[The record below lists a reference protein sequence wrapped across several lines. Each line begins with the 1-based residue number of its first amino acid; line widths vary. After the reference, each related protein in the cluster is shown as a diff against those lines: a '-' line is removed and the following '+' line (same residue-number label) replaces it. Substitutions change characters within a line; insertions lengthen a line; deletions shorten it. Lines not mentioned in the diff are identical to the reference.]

1 MANKDIE
8 YTTVTEVAGPLMIVE
23 GVKDVAYNEVVKIIT
38 ADKEER
44 TGQVLEAHLDKAIV
58 QVFEGT
64 KGLDTKHTSARFI
77 GETMKLGVSKDILG
91 RIFDGTGN
99 PIDQA
104 PPIIPED
111 RREIN
116 GNPIN
121 PYAREYP
128 QEFIQ
133 TGISTID
140 GLNTLVRGQ

>member
-64 KGLDTKHTSARFI
+64 KVGPWLNASCCW
-77 GETMKLGVSKDILG
+77 LGGKV
-91 RIFDGTGN
+91 
-99 PIDQA
+99 
-104 PPIIPED
+104 
-111 RREIN
+111 
-116 GNPIN
+116 
-121 PYAREYP
+121 
-128 QEFIQ
+128 
-133 TGISTID
+133 
-140 GLNTLVRGQ
+140 